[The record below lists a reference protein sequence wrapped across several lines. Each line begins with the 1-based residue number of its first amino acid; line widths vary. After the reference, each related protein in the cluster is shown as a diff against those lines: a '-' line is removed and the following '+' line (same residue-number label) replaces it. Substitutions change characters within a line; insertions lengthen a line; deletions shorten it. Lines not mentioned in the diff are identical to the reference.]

1 LADAKI
7 PLRKSNYAR
16 FEPNIATVAT
26 LIAEPSRAAILW
38 QLADERAV
46 SAGELTRGARIFA
59 NGYFGQT
66 QGDADSSFSV
76 AASAG

>member
-1 LADAKI
+1 M
-7 PLRKSNYAR
+7 
-16 FEPNIATVAT
+16 VAA

-38 QLADERAV
+38 QLADGRAV
-46 SAGELTRGARIFA
+46 SAEELARGARISA
-59 NGYFGQT
+59 NDYFGQT